1 MLRFGTDGV
10 RGRAYKELFPD
21 DLVRLAQA
29 AAEVLAP
36 TGPVVIGRDTRDS
49 SPDFTSALAAGF
61 SAVGVPTID
70 MGVAPTPAVAW
81 AAARARTPGAM
92 VSASHNP
99 WYDNGVKL
107 FGSDGRKLDDDVQ
120 AALESTLGDSDRRTV
135 PTLGAP
141 QRTSDGSGLLQEYQ
155 EAVVTTADFAG
166 PNLSVVVDAANGS
179 ATTVLPGPLQ
189 AHDVT
194 VTVINSSPNG
204 RNINHRC
211 GSTHPETVAQ
221 AVREQNADLGLT
233 FDGDA
238 DRVLAVDHTGELVDG
253 DQIIA
258 ICAADRHQQGRLP
271 GNTVVV
277 TVMTN
282 LGFHRA
288 MAQRGINVVTTP
300 VGDRHVWS
308 ALQDGDWG
316 LGGEQSGHVIFPSL
330 TTTGDGLITA
340 LQLLEV
346 VARRGLSLHD
356 LAAEAMTKM
365 PQVLHNVA
373 IDSGSIDQ
381 ARVST
386 AVADAEKILGPR
398 GRVLVRP
405 SGTEPVLRIMVEA
418 ETIEIADSIAQE
430 LLAASH
436 HWAAPA

>member
-10 RGRAYKELFPD
+10 RGRAYGDLFPD
-21 DLVRLAQA
+21 DVVRLAQA

-36 TGPVVIGRDTRDS
+36 TGPVVIGRDTRNS
-49 SPDFTSALAAGF
+49 SPEFAAALAAGF
-61 SAVGVPTID
+61 SAVGVSTID
-70 MGVAPTPAVAW
+70 LGVAPTPAVAW
-81 AAARARTPGAM
+81 AAERTRNPGAM

-107 FGSDGRKLDDDVQ
+107 FSPEGRKLDDEVQ
-120 AALESTLGDSDRRTV
+120 AALESALADPGLQTV
-135 PTLGAP
+135 PTLGTP

-155 EAVVTTADFAG
+155 DSVAGTAEFHRG
-166 PNLSVVVDAANGS
+166 NLRVVVDAAHGS
-179 ATTVLPGPLQ
+179 ATAVLPDPLR
-189 AHDVT
+189 AHGVA
-194 VTVINSSPNG
+194 VTVINAEPDG

-211 GSTHPETVAQ
+211 GSTYPEAVAY
-221 AVREQNADLGLT
+221 AVSGRGADLGLT

-271 GNTVVV
+271 GDTVVV

-308 ALQDGDWG
+308 ALQEGGWA
-316 LGGEQSGHVIFPSL
+316 LGGEQSGHVIFPAL

-346 VARRGLSLHD
+346 VARRGLPLRD

-365 PQVLHNVA
+365 PQVLHNVT
-373 IDSGSIDQ
+373 IGPDSVDEDLLSAAVIAAEQ
-381 ARVST
+381 A
-386 AVADAEKILGPR
+386 LGEN
-398 GRVLVRP
+398 GRILVRP

-418 ETIEIADSIAQE
+418 ETLE
-430 LLAASH
+430 AAES
-436 HWAAPA
+436 AAANVAAAINQ

>member
-10 RGRAYKELFPD
+10 RGRAYEELLPD
-21 DLVRLAQA
+21 DVVRLAQA
-29 AAEVLAP
+29 AAEVLSP
-36 TGPVVIGRDTRDS
+36 IGPVVIGRDTRES
-49 SPDFTSALAAGF
+49 SADFTAALAAGF
-61 SAVGVPTID
+61 SSVGVSTVD

-81 AAARARTPGAM
+81 AAARDCTPGAM

-107 FGSDGRKLDDDVQ
+107 FGPEGRKLDDEAQ
-120 AALESTLGDSDRRTV
+120 AALESTLGDVGRRRV

-141 QRTSDGSGLLQEYQ
+141 PRTSDGSGLLEEYRQ
-155 EAVVTTADFAG
+155 AVASTADFDG
-166 PNLSVVVDAANGS
+166 RDLSVVADAAHGS
-179 ATTVLPGPLQ
+179 ATAVLPGPLQ
-189 AHDVT
+189 AHNVT
-194 VTVINSSPNG
+194 VAVINSSPDG
-204 RNINHRC
+204 RNINHSC
-211 GSTHPETVAQ
+211 GSTRPEAVAK
-221 AVREQNADLGLT
+221 AVRKQNADLGLA

-258 ICAADRHQQGRLP
+258 ICAADRQEQGRLP
-271 GNTVVV
+271 GSTVVV

-288 MAQRGINVVTTP
+288 MGQRGIEVVTTP
-300 VGDRHVWS
+300 VGDRHVWL
-308 ALQDGDWG
+308 ALQDGDWA

-330 TTTGDGLITA
+330 ATTGDGMVTA

-346 VARRGLSLHD
+346 VARRGLPLRE

-373 IDSGSIDQ
+373 
-381 ARVST
+381 
-386 AVADAEKILGPR
+386 LGPDPIDEDR
-398 GRVLVRP
+398 LSAAVVAAEHALGASGRILVRL

-418 ETIEIADSIAQE
+418 ETPEIADSV
-430 LLAASH
+430 AADV
-436 HWAAPA
+436 AAAINT

>member
-1 MLRFGTDGV
+1 MLRFGTDGI
-10 RGRAYKELFPD
+10 RGRAYDDLLPD
-21 DLVRLAQA
+21 DVVRLAQA

-36 TGPVVIGRDTRDS
+36 AGPVVIGRDTRDS
-49 SPDFTSALAAGF
+49 SPEFAAALAAGF
-61 SAVGVPTID
+61 SAVGVPAID

-81 AAARARTPGAM
+81 AAGRAHTPGAM

-107 FGSDGRKLDDDVQ
+107 FGPEGRKLDDEVQ
-120 AALESTLGDSDRRTV
+120 AALESTLTDTDRRTV
-135 PTLGAP
+135 PTLGSP
-141 QRTSDGSGLLQEYQ
+141 QRTSDGSDLLQEYR
-155 EAVVTTADFAG
+155 EAAANTAEFHGGDLRVVA
-166 PNLSVVVDAANGS
+166 DAAHGCATATLPDPLS
-179 ATTVLPGPLQ
+179 AHGV
-189 AHDVT
+189 D
-194 VTVINSSPNG
+194 VTVINAEPDG

-211 GSTHPETVAQ
+211 GSTHPETISR
-221 AVREQNADLGLT
+221 AVKGRGADLGLT

-258 ICAADRHQQGRLP
+258 ICTVDRHLRGRLP

-288 MAQRGINVVTTP
+288 MDQRGVHVVTTP

-308 ALQDGDWG
+308 ALQEGEWA
-316 LGGEQSGHVIFPSL
+316 LGGEQSGHVIFPAL
-330 TTTGDGLITA
+330 AKTGDGLITA

-346 VARRGLSLHD
+346 VARRGLPLRE

-365 PQVLHNVA
+365 PQVLHNVV
-373 IDSGSIDQ
+373 IDPNSIDQ
-381 ARVST
+381 DRMSA
-386 AVADAEKILGPR
+386 AVATAEQALGAN
-398 GRVLVRP
+398 GRILVRP

-418 ETIEIADSIAQE
+418 ETTEIANSVAQE

-436 HWAAPA
+436 HWSISP

>member
-10 RGRAYKELFPD
+10 RGRAYEELLPD
-21 DLVRLAQA
+21 DIVRLAQA
-29 AAEVLAP
+29 AAEVLNP
-36 TGPVVIGRDTRDS
+36 SGPVIIGRDTRES
-49 SPDFTSALAAGF
+49 SPDFAAALAAGF
-61 SAVGVPTID
+61 SVVGVPTID
-70 MGVAPTPAVAW
+70 LGVAPTPAVAW
-81 AAARARTPGAM
+81 AAARNRSPGAM

-99 WYDNGVKL
+99 WHDNGVKL
-107 FGSDGRKLDDDVQ
+107 FSPEGLKLDNESQ
-120 AALESTLGDSDRRTV
+120 AALESTLDDSDRRTV
-135 PTLGAP
+135 TALGAP
-141 QRTSDGSGLLQEYQ
+141 PRTSDGSKLLQDYQ
-155 EAVVTTADFAG
+155 DAVADTVDFDG
-166 PNLSVVVDAANGS
+166 RGLSVVVDAAHGS
-179 ATTVLPGPLQ
+179 ATTVVPGPLQ
-189 AHDVT
+189 AHGAT
-194 VTVINSSPNG
+194 VTVINSSPSG
-204 RNINHRC
+204 RNINYRC
-211 GSTHPETVAQ
+211 GSTRPETVAK
-221 AVREQNADLGLT
+221 AVRRQKADLGLA

-288 MAQRGINVVTTP
+288 MAQQGINVVTTP
-300 VGDRHVWS
+300 VGDRHVWA

-316 LGGEQSGHVIFPSL
+316 LGGEQSGHVIFPAL
-330 TTTGDGLITA
+330 ATTGDGLITA

-346 VARRGLSLHD
+346 VARRGLPLRD

-373 IDSGSIDQ
+373 IDPDSIDQ
-381 ARVST
+381 DRLSA
-386 AVADAEKILGPR
+386 AVAAAEKTLGSQ

-418 ETIEIADSIAQE
+418 ETSQIAESIAANVADAINQ
-430 LLAASH
+430 
-436 HWAAPA
+436 

>member
-1 MLRFGTDGV
+1 VLRFGTDGV
-10 RGRAYKELFPD
+10 RGRAYEELLPD
-21 DLVRLAQA
+21 DIIQLAQA

-36 TGPVVIGRDTRDS
+36 PGPVIVGRDTRES
-49 SPDFTSALAAGF
+49 SAEFAAALAAGF
-61 SAVGVPTID
+61 SSVGVSTLDI
-70 MGVAPTPAVAW
+70 GVAPTPAVAW
-81 AAARARTPGAM
+81 AAARAATPGAM

-99 WYDNGVKL
+99 WHDNGVKI
-107 FGSDGRKLDDDVQ
+107 FSPEGGKLDDEIQ
-120 AALESTLGDSDRRTV
+120 TALESTLSRSDRRPV

-141 QRTSDGSGLLQEYQ
+141 PRTSNGSEVLEEYRQ
-155 EAVVTTADFAG
+155 AVARTADFDG
-166 PNLSVVVDAANGS
+166 TGLRVVVDAAHGS
-179 ATTVLPGPLQ
+179 AAAVLPGPLQ
-189 AHDVT
+189 AHGVR
-194 VTVINSSPNG
+194 VEVINSSPNG

-221 AVREQNADLGLT
+221 AVHRRAADLGLA

-258 ICAADRHQQGRLP
+258 ICALDRQHHGRLP

-288 MAQRGINVVTTP
+288 MAQRGINVMTTP
-300 VGDRHVWS
+300 VGDRHVWA
-308 ALQDGDWG
+308 ALQASGWAV
-316 LGGEQSGHVIFPSL
+316 GGEQSGHVIFPSL
-330 TTTGDGLITA
+330 ATTGDGMVTA

-346 VARRGLSLHD
+346 VARRGLPLRE

-373 IDSGSIDQ
+373 LGANTIDEHRLL
-381 ARVST
+381 A
-386 AVADAEKILGPR
+386 AVAAAEAALGSK

-418 ETIEIADSIAQE
+418 ETPHLAESVAADV
-430 LLAASH
+430 AA
-436 HWAAPA
+436 AINR

>member
-10 RGRAYKELFPD
+10 RGRAYEELLPD
-21 DLVRLAQA
+21 DVVRLAQA
-29 AAEVLAP
+29 AAKVLSP
-36 TGPVVIGRDTRDS
+36 TGPVVIGRDTRES
-49 SPDFTSALAAGF
+49 SAEFAAALAAGF
-61 SAVGVPTID
+61 SSVGVSAID

-81 AAARARTPGAM
+81 AAAQASTPGAM

-107 FGSDGRKLDDDVQ
+107 FGPEGRKLDDEVQ
-120 AALESTLGDSDRRTV
+120 TTLESTLGDSDRSTV
-135 PTLGAP
+135 STLGAP
-141 QRTSDGSGLLQEYQ
+141 PRTSDGSELLQEYQ
-155 EAVVTTADFAG
+155 QAVASTADFDG
-166 PNLSVVVDAANGS
+166 RDLCVVVDAAHGS
-179 ATTVLPGPLQ
+179 ATAILPGPLQ
-189 AHDVT
+189 VHDVT
-194 VTVINSSPNG
+194 VAVINSSPDG
-204 RNINHRC
+204 RNINRRC
-211 GSTHPETVAQ
+211 GSTRPETVANE
-221 AVREQNADLGLT
+221 VRKQNAHLGLA

-258 ICAADRHQQGRLP
+258 ICAADRHEQGRLP

-288 MAQRGINVVTTP
+288 MDQRGINVVTTP

-308 ALQDGDWG
+308 ALQDGDWA

-330 TTTGDGLITA
+330 ATTGDGMITA

-346 VARRGLSLHD
+346 VARRGLPLAE
-356 LAAEAMTKM
+356 LAAEVMTKM

-373 IDSGSIDQ
+373 LGTDPIDEDRL
-381 ARVST
+381 AA
-386 AVADAEKILGPR
+386 AVAAAEQALGAN
-398 GRVLVRP
+398 GRILVRP

-418 ETIEIADSIAQE
+418 ETLE
-430 LLAASH
+430 AAES
-436 HWAAPA
+436 AANDVAAAISQ

>member
-10 RGRAYKELFPD
+10 RGRAYDDLFPD
-21 DLVRLAQA
+21 DVIRLAQA

-36 TGPVVIGRDTRDS
+36 TGPVVIGRDTRNS
-49 SPDFTSALAAGF
+49 SPEFAAALAAGF
-61 SAVGVPTID
+61 SAVGVSTID
-70 MGVAPTPAVAW
+70 LGVAPTPAVAW
-81 AAARARTPGAM
+81 AAERTRNPGAM

-99 WYDNGVKL
+99 WYDNGIKL
-107 FGSDGRKLDDDVQ
+107 FSPEGRKLDDHVQ
-120 AALESTLGDSDRRTV
+120 AALESTLADPDSQTV
-135 PTLGAP
+135 STLGTP

-155 EAVVTTADFAG
+155 NAVADTAEFHG
-166 PNLSVVVDAANGS
+166 EELSVVVDAAHGS
-179 ATTVLPGPLQ
+179 ATAVLPDPLR
-189 AHDVT
+189 AHGVAVT
-194 VTVINSSPNG
+194 AINAEPDG
-204 RNINHRC
+204 RNINLRC
-211 GSTHPETVAQ
+211 GSTHPEAIAR
-221 AVREQNADLGLT
+221 AVKGQGADLGLT

-271 GNTVVV
+271 GDTVVV

-308 ALQDGDWG
+308 ALQEGDWA
-316 LGGEQSGHVIFPSL
+316 LGGEQSGHVIFPAL
-330 TTTGDGLITA
+330 ATTGDGLITA

-346 VARRGLSLHD
+346 VSRRGLPLRD

-373 IDSGSIDQ
+373 IGPDLVDEDRLS
-381 ARVST
+381 A
-386 AVADAEKILGPR
+386 AVAAAEQALGEN
-398 GRVLVRP
+398 GRILVRP

-418 ETIEIADSIAQE
+418 ETSQVADSIAADV
-430 LLAASH
+430 AAVISQ
-436 HWAAPA
+436 

>member
-10 RGRAYKELFPD
+10 RGRAYEELFPD
-21 DLVRLAQA
+21 DVVRLAQA

-36 TGPVVIGRDTRDS
+36 SGPVVIGRDTRDS
-49 SPDFTSALAAGF
+49 SPDFAAALAAGF
-61 SAVGVPTID
+61 SAVGVSTID

-81 AAARARTPGAM
+81 AAARACIPGAM

-107 FGSDGRKLDDDVQ
+107 FGANGRKLDDEVQ
-120 AALESTLGDSDRRTV
+120 AALESTLDDPDRSTV

-141 QRTSDGSGLLQEYQ
+141 RRTTDGSGLLLEYQ
-155 EAVVTTADFAG
+155 EAVASTAGFDG
-166 PNLSVVVDAANGS
+166 RNLSVVVDAAHGS
-179 ATTVLPGPLQ
+179 ATTALPGPLQ

-194 VTVINSSPNG
+194 VTVISSSPNG
-204 RNINHRC
+204 RNINHNC
-211 GSTHPETVAQ
+211 GSTRPETVAQ
-221 AVREQNADLGLT
+221 AVRELNADLGLT

-258 ICAADRHQQGRLP
+258 ICATDLHEQGRLP

-282 LGFHRA
+282 LGFHQA

-308 ALQDGDWG
+308 ALQDGDWA

-330 TTTGDGLITA
+330 ATTGDGMITA
-340 LQLLEV
+340 LQLLDV
-346 VARRGLSLHD
+346 VARREMPLRD
-356 LAAEAMTKM
+356 LAGEAMTKM

-373 IDSGSIDQ
+373 LGPDPIDENRL
-381 ARVST
+381 AT
-386 AVADAEKILGPR
+386 AVAAAENLLGAH

-405 SGTEPVLRIMVEA
+405 SGTEPVIRIMVEA
-418 ETIEIADSIAQE
+418 ETSQIADSIAADV
-430 LLAASH
+430 AAAISQ
-436 HWAAPA
+436 